1 MKVCPTC
8 NLRYQNDDERCFA
21 DSAVLVPMPDGRLG
35 TVLNGRYLLESQL
48 GEGGMAIVYRAKS
61 TLVDRV
67 VALKVLN
74 REMARDPKLK
84 ERFRR
89 EAKNTAA
96 LAHPNIIEILDY
108 GEAEDGA
115 PYLVMELLEGQPLD
129 KIIARGA
136 LPAAQVAMLGA
147 HIARG
152 LARAHDFSV
161 VHRDLKP
168 ENVFVTRGPSGRGVA
183 KILDFGIAR
192 SMHDQRLTSAGQIF
206 GTPQYMA
213 PERVTSIDTG
223 PPADLYALG
232 VILYEMVTGKL
243 PFTATDVTGFL
254 VAHLREP
261 PPRPSSI
268 VPGIPRRLEELILK
282 MLEKR
287 PEDRPVDAHHV
298 DRELT
303 ALAPPEEASAD
314 LADSHQSILPR
325 PPSATLPPT
334 SLDQWSQRALLFD
347 EMLARAYPQQAA
359 PGAVTETLG
368 QIHGSLQR
376 IEALRAS
383 ALREQRKLESMEQ
396 LARDG
401 RQRFGH
407 AMSTLGHDLSQARS
421 AARQAELEVRPYFEP
436 VTAAEKAYREA
447 FRKLAAMGGGS
458 EASQPSPAIVT
469 ALRDVA
475 DAMDRWLLAQGT
487 SEKARAWVESKSRE
501 VKDLE
506 FQTEALRA
514 QLEKLETSY
523 EEERRSIE
531 EAIGGSGRE
540 IETLGHE
547 LNVLGTSFL
556 KPLRAHRDLAD
567 LFARMQL
574 SGGGTPAA
582 GIPRPR

>member
-1 MKVCPTC
+1 MQDA
-8 NLRYQNDDERCFA
+8 RI
-21 DSAVLVPMPDGRLG
+21 G
-35 TVLNGRYLLESQL
+35 TVINGRFMVEAQL
-48 GEGGMAIVYRAKS
+48 GEGGMAVVYRARN
-61 TLVDRV
+61 TLVERV

-96 LAHPNIIEILDY
+96 LAHPNIVEILDY

-115 PYLVMELLEGQPLD
+115 PYLVMELLDGQALD
-129 KIIARGA
+129 KMIGKGPI
-136 LPAAQVAMLGA
+136 PAPVVAMLGA

-168 ENVFVTRGPSGRGVA
+168 ENIFVTRAPSGRGVA

-192 SMHDQRLTSAGQIF
+192 SMHDQRLTSAGQVF

-223 PPADLYALG
+223 PAADLYALG
-232 VILYEMVTGKL
+232 IILFEMVTGKL
-243 PFTATDVTGFL
+243 PFAAKDITGFL

-268 VPGIPRRLEELILK
+268 VPTVPRRLEELILK
-282 MLEKR
+282 LLEKR
-287 PEDRPVDAHHV
+287 PEDRPVDAHQV
-298 DRELT
+298 DKELT
-303 ALAPPEEASAD
+303 ALAPPEEATAD

-334 SLDQWSQRALLFD
+334 SMDQWSQRALVFD
-347 EMLARAYPQQAA
+347 EMLRRAYAREAA
-359 PGAVTETLG
+359 PGAITDTLG
-368 QIHGSLQR
+368 RIHGHLQR
-376 IEALRAS
+376 IEALRAG

-407 AMSTLGHDLSQARS
+407 AMSTLGTDLSQART
-421 AARQAELEVRPYFEP
+421 AARQAETEVRPYFEP
-436 VTAAEKAYREA
+436 VTHAEKTYRDA
-447 FRKLAAMGGGS
+447 FRKLGAIGGIS
-458 EASQPSPAIVT
+458 EASAPAAATIA

-487 SEKARAWVESKSRE
+487 AEKARAWVESKTRE
-501 VKDLE
+501 VKDIE

-514 QLEKLETSY
+514 QLEKMETNY
-523 EEERRSIE
+523 EDERKSTEETI
-531 EAIGGSGRE
+531 ANAGRE
-540 IETLGHE
+540 IEMLQQE
-547 LNVLGTSFL
+547 LNALGTSFL
-556 KPLRAHRDLAD
+556 QPMRARRDLGD
-567 LFARMQL
+567 LFAKL
-574 SGGGTPAA
+574 ESSGTPVA

>member
-8 NLRYQNDDERCFA
+8 NLRYANEDERCFV
-21 DSAVLVPMPDGRLG
+21 DSAVLVPMPDARIG
-35 TVLNGRYLLESQL
+35 TVINGRYLIEAQL
-48 GEGGMAIVYRAKS
+48 GEGGMAMVYRARN

-67 VALKVLN
+67 VALKLMN
-74 REMARDPKLK
+74 REMARDPKMK

-96 LAHPNIIEILDY
+96 LAHPNIVEILDY
-108 GEAEDGA
+108 GEAEDGS
-115 PYLVMELLEGQPLD
+115 PFLVMELLDGQPLD

-136 LPAAQVAMLGA
+136 MPAAQVATLGA

-152 LARAHDFSV
+152 LARAHDFAV

-223 PPADLYALG
+223 PAADLYALG
-232 VILYEMVTGKL
+232 VILFEMVTGRL
-243 PFTATDVTGFL
+243 PFSGTDVTAFL

-268 VPGIPRRLEELILK
+268 MPSIPRRLEELILK

-287 PEDRPVDAHHV
+287 PEDRPVDAHQV
-298 DRELT
+298 DKELT

-314 LADSHQSILPR
+314 LADSHQSIMPR

-334 SLDQWSQRALLFD
+334 TLDQWAQRALLFD
-347 EMLARAYPQQAA
+347 EMLRRAYARDPA
-359 PGAVTETLG
+359 PGTITEMLG
-368 QIHGSLQR
+368 KIHGNVER

-407 AMSTLGHDLSQARS
+407 AMNTLGTDLSQARS

-436 VTAAEKAYREA
+436 VTAAERHYREA
-447 FRKLAAMGGGS
+447 FRKLGAIGGIT
-458 EASQPSPAIVT
+458 EASTPSPAHVV

-487 SEKARAWVESKSRE
+487 SEKARAWVESKSRD

-506 FQTEALRA
+506 FQCDALRA

-523 EEERRSIE
+523 EDERKSTE
-531 EAIGGSGRE
+531 EAIGVAGRE
-540 IETLGHE
+540 IETLGQE
-547 LNVLGTSFL
+547 LNVLGTRFL
-556 KPLRAHRDLAD
+556 EPLRGRRDLHD
-567 LFARMQL
+567 LFARL
-574 SGGGTPAA
+574 ESGGTPAA
-582 GIPRPR
+582 GIARPR